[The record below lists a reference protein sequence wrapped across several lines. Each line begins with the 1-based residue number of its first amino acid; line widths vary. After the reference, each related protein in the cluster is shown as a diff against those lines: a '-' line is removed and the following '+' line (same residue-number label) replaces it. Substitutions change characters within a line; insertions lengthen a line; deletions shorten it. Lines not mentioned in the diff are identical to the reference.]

1 MADKPAKKMVRCP
14 NCGHAPLREDKIT
27 DCFTHFTQDGA
38 AISVEARDVPVEV
51 CDKCGEKYIG
61 PTGARVQNNAIYES
75 LRLLTPETNV
85 FPT

>member
-27 DCFTHFTQDGA
+27 DRFSHFTQEGA

-61 PTGARVQNNAIYES
+61 PAGARVQNNAIDET
-75 LRLLTPETNV
+75 LRLLTSETNV
-85 FPT
+85 FPP